1 MKKAN
6 SHAIAQ
12 ATLVVIRDQEGCIDD
27 VCFRGGVAVG
37 FEFAV
42 FFREGDRD
50 TCLHEHL
57 NPPDHAGPQ

>member
-27 VCFRGGVAVG
+27 VCFRVGVAVG

-42 FFREGDRD
+42 FFLKGYRD
-50 TCLHEHL
+50 T
-57 NPPDHAGPQ
+57 